1 MAKSHCYFWL
11 DIRRPIGGSNYPLKI
26 VVNHQGQS
34 YISTGCVFTELQWK
48 IIQDRTIRKHHLFD
62 TRYDSNDS
70 EAVLAGIRRIIDD
83 KLKKVDDTLDE
94 LVKKGTPFKASDV
107 KDKLNATVY
116 NTSQLQYIY
125 NCHEEYIHKL
135 KESNKSPKTID
146 GYKSS
151 FSVLRNYY
159 QSISKRNRIENLRLV
174 QIDVAFLRKYEKYL
188 ESKGDSISTISAHH
202 RYIRAL
208 FNYAIRKNGVPKD
221 AYPYGR
227 GDNHI
232 SIKAVRKTKKALK
245 TEEIKALLDYR
256 RTSMPPKQWRN
267 VDLAMLSF
275 MLNGANMLDIAQL
288 TYKDNYDAGSKTIH
302 FIRQKTFNETSTLT
316 EINIPITK
324 GINWMIKQYGNSNN
338 PNNYIFNILR
348 PVDNTPERIRR
359 RVHDITRAIDK
370 TLKRV
375 AKKCGIREDI
385 SFQFFRHTHA
395 TFIIKNG
402 CEIYDVM
409 VSMGHRDIKTTQLYI
424 SSLPEDEPEF
434 SKKKQE
440 LLQGVYE

>member
-1 MAKSHCYFWL
+1 MNKSTFAAT
-11 DIRRPIGGSNYPLKI
+11 N
-26 VVNHQGQS
+26 
-34 YISTGCVFTELQWK
+34 
-48 IIQDRTIRKHHLFD
+48 
-62 TRYDSNDS
+62 
-70 EAVLAGIRRIIDD
+70 RIITDISD
-83 KLKKVDDTLDE
+83 YIFVDDTDLSIGKADAIFLPGGSHPEQPEYAAE
-94 LVKKGTPFKASDV
+94 LYKKGLAWWLIPSGGISIKRDSWPGVRSKADIY
-107 KDKLNATVY
+107 DKLY
-116 NTSQLQYIY
+116 
-125 NCHEEYIHKL
+125 
-135 KESNKSPKTID
+135 ESDCEFFTD
-146 GYKSS
+146 
-151 FSVLRNYY
+151 VL
-159 QSISKRNRIENLRLV
+159 I
-174 QIDVAFLRKYEKYL
+174 
-188 ESKGDSISTISAHH
+188 
-202 RYIRAL
+202 
-208 FNYAIRKNGVPKD
+208 KNGVPKD